1 MPSGPQRTWNQFP
14 MDNNLSPS
22 TYECLTWI
30 MTVCN
35 QVQGSL
41 FPPAAPMVTTI
52 SQPNAVQVVFNEVPN
67 AAAYAIFE
75 TSTNSTPPGVPLTTV
90 HANLGGISNAFLRA
104 SINDT
109 VTRFYWVQA
118 IDKNGN
124 RSAVSAPAPG
134 AALGG
139 GATVIPVSQTPVNQ
153 GGVGGGVGG
162 GGGIFG
168 RGGNVNRLS

>member
-1 MPSGPQRTWNQFP
+1 MPSGPRRVWNGVPQDSALGP
-14 MDNNLSPS
+14 A
-22 TYECLTWI
+22 TYDFLTWL
-30 MTVCN
+30 MTVAN

-52 SQPNAVQVVFNEVPN
+52 SHPNAVQVAWNEVVN
-67 AAAYAIFE
+67 AASYAVFE
-75 TSTNSTPPGVPLTTV
+75 TSTNQVPAGVPLTTV
-90 HANLGGISNAFLRA
+90 PANLGGSSNSFMRA
-104 SINDT
+104 SLNDT

-118 IDKNGN
+118 IDKNGD

-134 AALGG
+134 AALAG
-139 GATVIPVSQTPVNQ
+139 GATVIPISQTPVNQ